1 MAYSSTKSIAFITSF
16 EELIHLQCDLFRK
29 MFYFVLIHSFR
40 KTPFTVKFSGR
51 HIPVGAMARGG
62 GGGGVGGRGG
72 GERGRFYASGHFTI
86 WSSFV

>member
-40 KTPFTVKFSGR
+40 KTPFAVKFSGR

-62 GGGGVGGRGG
+62 GGGAGRG
-72 GERGRFYASGHFTI
+72 RGRFYASGHFTI
-86 WSSFV
+86 